1 VTRARSRTRKRS
13 LRAVKSFL
21 LSQTE
26 AGKEPIVFVELDTRQ
41 DAGYAVSLEWDRDT
55 DNTQIVVADSRTACL
70 LVFPVP
76 GEDAGDA
83 FRHPFRYAP

>member
-1 VTRARSRTRKRS
+1 M
-13 LRAVKSFL
+13 
-21 LSQTE
+21 
-26 AGKEPIVFVELDTRQ
+26 ELDTRQ
-41 DAGYAVSLEWDRDT
+41 DAGYTVSLEWERDT
-55 DNTQIVVADSRTACL
+55 GETQIVVADGQSASL